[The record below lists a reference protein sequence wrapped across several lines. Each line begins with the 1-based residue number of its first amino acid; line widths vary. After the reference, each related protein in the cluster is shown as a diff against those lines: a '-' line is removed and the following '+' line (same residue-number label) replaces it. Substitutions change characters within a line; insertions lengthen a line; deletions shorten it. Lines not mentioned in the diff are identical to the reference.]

1 MKSMI
6 RRALLGAVGAFA
18 LVVLAT
24 PQAQAQ
30 ATFQVIP
37 TSAPGYCA
45 ASDLE
50 IDHIQIDGTTLRF
63 TMRNASAS
71 PIVDAGVHLKGQVG
85 VSVQEI
91 GAWWDSIGAWEEI
104 PVEIISDDPWTLHA
118 FWLCSFSTTTPED
131 EGPDPVGVCGTPM
144 PTGGTLPGTCP

>member
-1 MKSMI
+1 MKTWT
-6 RRALLGAVGAFA
+6 RRALLGAASLLA
-18 LVVLAT
+18 LGVLAT
-24 PQAQAQ
+24 PSAKAQ
-30 ATFQVIP
+30 ATFQAIP
-37 TSAPGYCA
+37 SSAPSHCA

-50 IDHIQIDGTTLRF
+50 IDHIQIDGLTLRF

-85 VSVQEI
+85 VSIQEL

-118 FWLCSFSTTTPED
+118 FWLCSFPTTTPED
-131 EGPDPVGVCGTPM
+131 EDPDPIGVCGSPM
-144 PTGGTLPGTCP
+144 PTGGVPMPCP